1 MKNFMRLFVSSIAF
15 LLGLTAPSF
24 ARIGETMDQAV
35 KRYGRVLY
43 HKTDGEE
50 FYGFH
55 KSGLIVMAHFAD
67 GKIDCITYAK
77 APNGKQKLTPTEI
90 KTLLKANND
99 GRAMK
104 ELGPDGWSGDNGLLA
119 ASEQS
124 EEGMWVLAFVRPD
137 NNATETEK
145 KAEEKALQGF

>member
-1 MKNFMRLFVSSIAF
+1 MRNLLVSSVIF
-15 LLGLTAPSF
+15 LGLSVPSF

-55 KSGLIVMAHFAD
+55 KSGLMVMAHFAD
-67 GKIDCITYAK
+67 GKIDSITYAK
-77 APNGKQKLTPTEI
+77 APNGKKKLTPTEI
-90 KTLLKANND
+90 KTLLKANNG

-119 ASEQS
+119 ASEHS
-124 EEGMWVLAFVRPD
+124 EEGMWILAFVRPD
-137 NNATETEK
+137 NNATENEK